1 MSEEPYDKLSHLEGA
16 LRRVY
21 QARRSLS
28 HVDAGVIEPEEFELV
43 AQVVDDLEDL
53 EEMMESR
60 TADKRV
66 QKERVQ
72 TPREERI

>member
-28 HVDAGVIEPEEFELV
+28 HVDAGVIEPEEFEVLAGIV
-43 AQVVDDLEDL
+43 EDLENL

-60 TADKRV
+60 ASEQRV
-66 QKERVQ
+66 QRERRAV
-72 TPREERI
+72 REERV